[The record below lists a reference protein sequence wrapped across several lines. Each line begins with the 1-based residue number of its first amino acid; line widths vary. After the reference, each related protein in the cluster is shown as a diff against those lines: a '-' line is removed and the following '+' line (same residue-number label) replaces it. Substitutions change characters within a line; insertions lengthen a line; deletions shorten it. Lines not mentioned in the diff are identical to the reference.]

1 MGSDNSAGATMTAI
15 FAQRDRQRIL
25 SELQQWYAPATASS
39 RSGKGRKRREDR
51 SGFAERCGSKFF
63 DVMELGQP
71 QTERDAVNQ
80 VGAALYPIL
89 WMVLRPLLISAV
101 REIVEWLWKRTR

>member
-1 MGSDNSAGATMTAI
+1 
-15 FAQRDRQRIL
+15 
-25 SELQQWYAPATASS
+25 
-39 RSGKGRKRREDR
+39 
-51 SGFAERCGSKFF
+51 
-63 DVMELGQP
+63 MELDQP